1 MRPWKKALVGALLLI
16 VSKMVR
22 ELIGIPE
29 GIEAKIEGNSLEIK
43 GKEGAVKKEF
53 RKDIK
58 INIEDSNIVLEKEG
72 ESKRE
77 RKLVM
82 SARAHIRNI
91 IEGVKQKYVYRLQ
104 ICSVHFPMNVS
115 VDKNKGEIVIKNFLG
130 EKKER
135 RSKIIPNTNVKIE
148 GDIITV
154 DSPDVEAA
162 GQTAAN
168 VEIITKIRNRD
179 RRIFQDGIWM
189 TEKAGVKIE

>member
-1 MRPWKKALVGALLLI
+1 
-16 VSKMVR
+16 MVK
-22 ELIGIPE
+22 ELIAITE
-29 GIEAKIEGNSLEIK
+29 GIEAKIDGNILEVK
-43 GKEGAVKKEF
+43 GKEGSVKKAF
-53 RKDIK
+53 RKDIGLSSDNK
-58 INIEDSNIVLEKEG
+58 NIIIEKEG

-82 SARAHIRNI
+82 SAKAHIKNM

-115 VDKNKGEIVIKNFLG
+115 VDKAKNEVVVKNFLG

-135 RSKIIPNTNVKIE
+135 RATILPNTNVKIE

-168 VEIITKIRNRD
+168 MEIITKIRNKD
-179 RRIFQDGIWM
+179 RRVFQDGIWM